1 MSSRRMKPC
10 TRCQQRNFTC
20 RLTSHS
26 SKCGE
31 CICSDVS
38 CDIFVPSI
46 LDLAWV
52 KHEEEQ
58 LATEKIAVQILVA
71 ETAQQ
76 YTDAVAHLQRVEME
90 QELLK
95 LRGDEIIRRGLRN
108 VYELKAVTVF
118 TSLEAHNSGWSDR
131 IAGLTNGA
139 GGVPGANLR

>member
-1 MSSRRMKPC
+1 
-10 TRCQQRNFTC
+10 
-20 RLTSHS
+20 
-26 SKCGE
+26 
-31 CICSDVS
+31 
-38 CDIFVPSI
+38 

-95 LRGDEIIRRGLRN
+95 LRGDEIIRRTGM
-108 VYELKAVTVF
+108 F
-118 TSLEAHNSGWSDR
+118 TSSKLSRYSQ
-131 IAGLTNGA
+131 
-139 GGVPGANLR
+139 V